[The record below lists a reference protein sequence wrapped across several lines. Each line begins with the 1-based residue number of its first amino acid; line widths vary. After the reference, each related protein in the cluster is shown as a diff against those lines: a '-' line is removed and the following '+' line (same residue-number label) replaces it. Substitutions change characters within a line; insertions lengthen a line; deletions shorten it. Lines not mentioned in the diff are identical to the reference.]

1 MEFMKGAVGMIWGSV
16 TVYTLC
22 APVIVYQ
29 DIEWWK
35 IIVKMVSYYKDEIK

>member
-1 MEFMKGAVGMIWGSV
+1 MEFIKGTVRIVMGSV
-16 TVYTLC
+16 TVLKLC
-22 APVIVYQ
+22 VPVIVNQ